1 MRTMHPRI
9 RAAMLAAGIM
19 FAMSAALHDQ
29 SVAFA
34 IGVAAFVAF
43 GGLSSGRRDRPEK

>member
-1 MRTMHPRI
+1 MKAINPRL
-9 RAAMLAAGIM
+9 RAAILAAGIM

-34 IGVAAFVAF
+34 LGVAAFAAF
-43 GGLSSGRRDRPEK
+43 GGLSSGRRDRPEE